1 MSAIPHVQ
9 NPTGRLTREHPG
21 LVKLARLGWLAKG
34 IVYLLAGVLVL
45 GLLQRAL
52 GWSDSSGGQEA
63 SPTGALNEVA
73 DTSWGPAL
81 LWALAI
87 GLFLYAAWR
96 VISAL
101 LPGSG
106 GAESWAKRIGYLCSA
121 ALYALLGGTAVA
133 LARGGQGTAD
143 GNQADGNQKVTDATQ
158 RLMENSAG
166 RWLVGLVGVVL
177 IGVGLYRLKK
187 AATQDVQDELDLS
200 GMSPQQ
206 SRWMRRLAAIGE
218 VGRGVA
224 LGLIGWFLLR
234 AARQFDA
241 AEATGLDGALRR
253 LADEPWG
260 QIVTGMVGLGFIAY
274 GIFCVLTF
282 HRRRLEAP

>member
-45 GLLQRAL
+45 GLLQRSL
-52 GWSDSSGGQEA
+52 GWSDSAGGQEA

-106 GAESWAKRIGYLCSA
+106 GAESWARRIGYLCSA
-121 ALYALLGGTAVA
+121 ALYALLGVTAVA
-133 LARGGQGTAD
+133 LARREQGQPMATRPMATRRSPTPPSGSWRTAP
-143 GNQADGNQKVTDATQ
+143 DAGS
-158 RLMENSAG
+158 SASS
-166 RWLVGLVGVVL
+166 
-177 IGVGLYRLKK
+177 
-187 AATQDVQDELDLS
+187 AS
-200 GMSPQQ
+200 S
-206 SRWMRRLAAIGE
+206 
-218 VGRGVA
+218 
-224 LGLIGWFLLR
+224 
-234 AARQFDA
+234 
-241 AEATGLDGALRR
+241 
-253 LADEPWG
+253 
-260 QIVTGMVGLGFIAY
+260 
-274 GIFCVLTF
+274 
-282 HRRRLEAP
+282 

>member
-1 MSAIPHVQ
+1 M
-9 NPTGRLTREHPG
+9 
-21 LVKLARLGWLAKG
+21 ARD
-34 IVYLLAGVLVL
+34 
-45 GLLQRAL
+45 RAR
-52 GWSDSSGGQEA
+52 S
-63 SPTGALNEVA
+63 
-73 DTSWGPAL
+73 
-81 LWALAI
+81 
-87 GLFLYAAWR
+87 
-96 VISAL
+96 

-121 ALYALLGGTAVA
+121 ALYALLGVTAVA
-133 LARGGQGTAD
+133 LARREQGA
-143 GNQADGNQKVTDATQ
+143 ADGNQKVTDATQ

-166 RWLVGLVGVVL
+166 RWFVGIVGVVL

-200 GMSPQQ
+200 GMSAQQ

-224 LGLIGWFLLR
+224 LGLIGWFLVR

-260 QIVTGMVGLGFIAY
+260 QIVTGVVGLGFVAY